1 MFSKK
6 EKAVMVEVRAE
17 RVRRRGSR
25 DFILAWWLFVY
36 QREMERCS
44 VTAEGRLANMTNMIV
59 FG

>member
-1 MFSKK
+1 
-6 EKAVMVEVRAE
+6 MVEVRAE